1 MAEPLM
7 PNTQYQ
13 GQPQYIPLTPDQ
25 NNPQLQA
32 SQPYMS
38 PQNQTDPN
46 YVGDPQVNNPQNYE
60 MNPNSPYVSPGHD
73 NGEITSKRSNNQI
86 FVIFFLSLLLIL
98 NVFFT
103 ILAHFKTEWNFSILI
118 NYIQILFMAILDI
131 IMIVNTCQR
140 KTSRS
145 IVNGILSLLIT
156 ILYGISAVISMAI
169 NKEFNI
175 LALFYFIF
183 FIYLI
188 AFNFKAKGCVVGD
201 K

>member
-38 PQNQTDPN
+38 PQNKTDPN

-73 NGEITSKRSNNQI
+73 NGEITSKRSNNY
-86 FVIFFLSLLLIL
+86 F
-98 NVFFT
+98 
-103 ILAHFKTEWNFSILI
+103 
-118 NYIQILFMAILDI
+118 
-131 IMIVNTCQR
+131 
-140 KTSRS
+140 SRS
-145 IVNGILSLLIT
+145 
-156 ILYGISAVISMAI
+156 
-169 NKEFNI
+169 
-175 LALFYFIF
+175 
-183 FIYLI
+183 
-188 AFNFKAKGCVVGD
+188 
-201 K
+201 